1 MLKGS
6 HFVEALRDSI
16 DVNEPGYIL
25 MVAEVSKERK
35 LAQRAFRERRLR
47 KDTRNHL
54 YRHGLARDLVCG

>member
-16 DVNEPGYIL
+16 DVNEPSYIL